1 MKILIATT
9 NQGKFTEFTSQ
20 FSDLKFDFVHLND
33 VGLGD
38 IDLEEPFETTW
49 ENAIHKARFFGAK
62 SGLMTIAEDTG
73 FYVDA
78 LDGKPGIKAK
88 RFAPTPEERNQK
100 IIDALKGVPSEKR
113 TARFTTSAC
122 IYNPMK
128 NSFSVFEGG
137 VVGKITESIV
147 GPAREGMGYDSIFY
161 FPLLE
166 KTFAELSVAEKN
178 TVSHRGHAIRQ
189 IKIYLQNQFSFK
201 QILCP
206 IGIVV
211 KDRKLLATKR
221 RDTNPQFN
229 DKWEFPGGGIDKGE
243 EVEVSLKREVLE
255 ETGLRVSITE
265 RLPGVFTTTVEFPEG
280 GGYQV
285 FLLPYICS
293 IESGEV
299 CLADEE
305 SSDYGWYSLEDALKV
320 DFVPLNKKV
329 IQDSLSILK
338 KYID

>member
-9 NQGKFTEFTSQ
+9 NQGKFVEFTSQ
-20 FSDLKFDFVHLND
+20 FSDFKFEFLNLKD
-33 VGLGD
+33 VGLGE
-38 IDLEEPFETTW
+38 IDLEEPYETTW
-49 ENAIHKARFFGAK
+49 ENAVHKARFFGEK

-78 LDGKPGIKAK
+78 LNKEPGVKAK

-100 IIDALKGVPSEKR
+100 ILDGLKGKPWDQR
-113 TARFTTSAC
+113 TARFITHAC
-122 IYNPMK
+122 IYNPTRK
-128 NSFSVFEGG
+128 NFTIVEGG
-137 VVGKITESIV
+137 VMGKITESV
-147 GPAREGMGYDSIFY
+147 TGTAREGVGYDAIFHY
-161 FPLLE
+161 PPLE

-178 TVSHRGHAIRQ
+178 TISHRGHAIRQ
-189 IKIYLQNQFSFK
+189 LKIYLQNQFAFK

-206 IGIVV
+206 IAIVV

-229 DKWEFPGGGIDKGE
+229 GKWEFPGGGIDKGE
-243 EVEVSLKREVLE
+243 EVEVALKREALE
-255 ETGLRVSITE
+255 ETGLVVSIME
-265 RLPGVFTTTVEFPEG
+265 RLPGIFTTTMEFKDG

-285 FLLPYICS
+285 FLLPYICT

-299 CLADEE
+299 YLADEE
-305 SSDYGWYSLEDALKV
+305 SSDYGWYTLEDALKI
-320 DFVPLNKKV
+320 DFIPLNKKV
-329 IQDSLSILK
+329 IQESISLLK